1 MNRNR
6 VIYLFVLLACL
17 LSGCGQKQTEFT
29 VMQFNIWS
37 QGTVVEN
44 GFSGIIDNIVALE
57 PDLITFSEVRNYEN
71 IAFIPLLIKELEKKG
86 KKYYG
91 NTSVSTGIISKY
103 KIEKQEVVY
112 PINNDRGSVLKA
124 CVTIQGKPV
133 VLYSAHLD
141 WLNCSS
147 YLPRGYDA
155 SNWNKLDTIVT
166 DVDSILRDNR
176 MSFRLDEVKAI
187 VDDAQKEI
195 ENGAIILIGGDF
207 NEPSH
212 LDWQESTKDIRD
224 HQGLVIDWDCSRLLE
239 REGYIDAFR
248 AHYPDPVDYPGFT
261 FPADTKG
268 VDVKKLTWA
277 AEADERE
284 RIDFIYFH
292 PFKGLK
298 LADIRIV
305 GPSGNILRGQRVEND
320 SKDTFI
326 EPTGVWP
333 TDHKG
338 LLATFRIE

>member
-1 MNRNR
+1 MNKNH
-6 VIYLFVLLACL
+6 VIYWLAVFICL

-29 VMQFNIWS
+29 VMQFNIWQ
-37 QGTVVEN
+37 QGTIVEN

-57 PDLITFSEVRNYEN
+57 PDLITFSEVRNYKNVE
-71 IAFIPLLIKELEKKG
+71 FIPLLIGELEKKG

-103 KIEKQEVVY
+103 EIEKQEVVY
-112 PINNDRGSVLKA
+112 PLNKDRGSVLKV
-124 CVTIQGKPV
+124 CVTIQGKPI

-141 WLNCSS
+141 WKNCSS

-155 SNWNKLDTIVT
+155 SNWHKLDTIVI

-176 MSFRLDEVKAI
+176 MSFRLEEVKAI
-187 VDDAQKEI
+187 VNDARKEI
-195 ENGAIILIGGDF
+195 DKGSLVLIGGDF

-212 LDWQESTKDIRD
+212 FDWQESTKDMRD
-224 HQGLVIDWDCSRLLE
+224 HQGLIIDWDCSRLLE
-239 REGYIDAFR
+239 KEGYIDAFR
-248 AHYPDPVDYPGFT
+248 AHYPDPVAYPGFT

-284 RIDFIYFH
+284 RIDFIYYRATH
-292 PFKGLK
+292 ELT
-298 LADIRIV
+298 LTDIRIV
-305 GPSGNILRGQRVEND
+305 GPSGNILRGERVDND
-320 SKDTFI
+320 SKDLFI

-333 TDHKG
+333 SDHKG
-338 LLATFRIE
+338 LFATFRIK